1 MQIASCYSEEKI
13 SQMSH
18 GFRGNRDVPTAIQEV
33 QQRIISEWLPSS
45 GYEYAPAPD
54 IEVYTAGDRQ
64 SADYRSEVWLP
75 IIKKS

>member
-33 QQRIISEWLPSS
+33 QQRIISEL
-45 GYEYAPAPD
+45 
-54 IEVYTAGDRQ
+54 
-64 SADYRSEVWLP
+64 LP
-75 IIKKS
+75 IIKKSKKESRISFRISDIFYIAEIV